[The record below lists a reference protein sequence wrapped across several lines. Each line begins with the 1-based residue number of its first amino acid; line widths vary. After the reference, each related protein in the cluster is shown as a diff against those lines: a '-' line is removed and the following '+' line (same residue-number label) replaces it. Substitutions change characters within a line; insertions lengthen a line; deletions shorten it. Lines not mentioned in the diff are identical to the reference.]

1 MKTVREVM
9 VPLDAY
15 TSVDDDASLLDAILA
30 LEAAQQDAEKNPGRP
45 RDRAVLVRSK
55 DGDVIGKLS
64 MWDVLSGL
72 EPRYAHPIDPLSMVE
87 SYGLWSHTL
96 LQNLGEK
103 AAAIHAKTLVSAPKE
118 DERIEASAPLDRAVG
133 QLVRGR
139 FLSLLVTHRDDVIG
153 VLRLSDVFQNVGA
166 MVKAAKLQ
174 PA

>member
-1 MKTVREVM
+1 MKTVKELM

-30 LEAAQQDAEKNPGRP
+30 LEASQREAETNAGRP

-55 DGDVIGKLS
+55 GGDVVGKLS

-72 EPRYAHPIDPLSMVE
+72 EPRYAHPVDPLSMVE

-103 AAAIHAKTLVSAPKE
+103 AASIHARTLVSAPKD
-118 DERIEASAPLDRAVG
+118 DERIDATAPLDQAVG

-139 FLSLLVTHRDDVIG
+139 FLSLLVTHRNDVIG
-153 VLRLSDVFQNVGA
+153 VLRLSDVFQNVGE